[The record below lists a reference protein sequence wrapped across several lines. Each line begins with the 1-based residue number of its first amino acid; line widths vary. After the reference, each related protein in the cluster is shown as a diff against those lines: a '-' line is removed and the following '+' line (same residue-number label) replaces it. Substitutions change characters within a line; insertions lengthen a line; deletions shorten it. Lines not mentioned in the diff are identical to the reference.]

1 MCLEWD
7 FQLSIVM
14 AFPQGSDW
22 KKEVESMMFFN
33 KKDDS
38 ALETQEG
45 AAYSEKL
52 AELAEQGPIF
62 GNDDENETNI
72 IEF

>member
-1 MCLEWD
+1 
-7 FQLSIVM
+7 
-14 AFPQGSDW
+14 
-22 KKEVESMMFFN
+22 MMFFN

-38 ALETQEG
+38 ALEAQEG

-62 GNDDENETNI
+62 GNDDQNEITI

>member
-1 MCLEWD
+1 
-7 FQLSIVM
+7 
-14 AFPQGSDW
+14 
-22 KKEVESMMFFN
+22 MMFFN

-38 ALETQEG
+38 ALETHEG

-72 IEF
+72 SEF

>member
-1 MCLEWD
+1 MVVSTIYIDGVPAREQLE
-7 FQLSIVM
+7 
-14 AFPQGSDW
+14 
-22 KKEVESMMFFN
+22 KEVESMMFFH

>member
-1 MCLEWD
+1 
-7 FQLSIVM
+7 M
-14 AFPQGSDW
+14 AFRTLYIVGVPARGRLE
-22 KKEVESMMFFN
+22 KEVESTMFFY

-62 GNDDENETNI
+62 GNDDQNEITI